1 LGKTNDL
8 TAFNTQL
15 ANHKFKK
22 MYPRDNE
29 RKIYVHD
36 FIRRGMDDEMWKMSK
51 KAIDSIKK
59 EKVVDKVQKPKNT
72 FKKLRKQMKNEKV

>member
-1 LGKTNDL
+1 
-8 TAFNTQL
+8 
-15 ANHKFKK
+15 
-22 MYPRDNE
+22 
-29 RKIYVHD
+29 
-36 FIRRGMDDEMWKMSK
+36 MDDEMWKMSK